1 MIKPT
6 LLVIDDEES
15 MLTTFKSVLKNDYE
29 LVLLSNGANALTA
42 LKENNI
48 ALVLLDLMMAGVN
61 GLDTLRAIKDFDRQV
76 AVIMVTAAHDI
87 KLAVKAIKLGAYD
100 FLTKPFEAE
109 GLIATINQA
118 LEKRSLVRENLYLK
132 QVLAEKGYQ
141 WDLIGRSAP
150 AQKIFALI
158 DKAARVNST
167 VLITGESGTGKELV
181 AHAIH
186 KSSAR
191 AEQPFIVVN
200 CASLP
205 ESLIEAELFG
215 HERGAFTGA
224 VERKEGKFELADN
237 GTIFLDEIGCMPVNL
252 QARLLRVLQD
262 NCVEKLGSHK
272 PVKVDLRVIAATN
285 LDLETAVKKNEFR
298 QDLFYR
304 LNVIR
309 LDLPPLRERKEDIP
323 LYAEYFIDKYSR
335 EFNKG
340 LKGLSQ
346 EALRLL
352 INYDWPGNVRELQN
366 LMERIVALT
375 DQAEYVQADDIPLE
389 AAAKNLVQEGLK
401 EALIDFERRYI
412 KNALAEAGGNQTKA
426 AEILNI
432 HRTTLAS
439 KLDQL
444 GLK

>member
-432 HRTTLAS
+432 HRTTLVS